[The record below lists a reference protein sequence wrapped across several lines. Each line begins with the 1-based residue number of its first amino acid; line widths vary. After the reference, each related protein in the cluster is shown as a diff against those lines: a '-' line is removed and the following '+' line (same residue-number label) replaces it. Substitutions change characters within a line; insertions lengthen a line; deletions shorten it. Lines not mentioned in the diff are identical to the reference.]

1 MKVLVPKSWNTC
13 SQFQELVQDLYSF
26 RDRFFETHP
35 IDKASD
41 KRIIVESKMKEVLDK
56 LDELSRKISTHSV
69 KNMEFYSHSKKFR
82 ENVILWFSVKQD
94 IDSET
99 NEIKARRTYLKGR
112 ALNVVSDHS
121 PEAEQ
126 LLSKAVK
133 LEPNL
138 VDAWIELGECY
149 WKRGE
154 VDTAK
159 TCFEGALSHVRLSH
173 TLWSLRKF
181 CTTFFWKISVKTT
194 YLVKSFTVKLISR
207 NDFQVIQKF
216 R

>member
-1 MKVLVPKSWNTC
+1 MT
-13 SQFQELVQDLYSF
+13 
-26 RDRFFETHP
+26 
-35 IDKASD
+35 
-41 KRIIVESKMKEVLDK
+41 
-56 LDELSRKISTHSV
+56 
-69 KNMEFYSHSKKFR
+69 
-82 ENVILWFSVKQD
+82 FSVKQD

-159 TCFEGALSHVRLSH
+159 TCFEGALSHVRLLQCGNLAIFLLH
-173 TLWSLRKF
+173 IL
-181 CTTFFWKISVKTT
+181 
-194 YLVKSFTVKLISR
+194 
-207 NDFQVIQKF
+207 
-216 R
+216 

>member
-1 MKVLVPKSWNTC
+1 MEWK
-13 SQFQELVQDLYSF
+13 
-26 RDRFFETHP
+26 H
-35 IDKASD
+35 I
-41 KRIIVESKMKEVLDK
+41 
-56 LDELSRKISTHSV
+56 HV
-69 KNMEFYSHSKKFR
+69 K
-82 ENVILWFSVKQD
+82 ILWFSVKQD
-94 IDSET
+94 IDNET

-159 TCFEGALSHVRLSH
+159 TCFEGALSHVRL
-173 TLWSLRKF
+173 LQ
-181 CTTFFWKISVKTT
+181 CG
-194 YLVKSFTVKLISR
+194 KLAI
-207 NDFQVIQKF
+207 FLLHIL
-216 R
+216 